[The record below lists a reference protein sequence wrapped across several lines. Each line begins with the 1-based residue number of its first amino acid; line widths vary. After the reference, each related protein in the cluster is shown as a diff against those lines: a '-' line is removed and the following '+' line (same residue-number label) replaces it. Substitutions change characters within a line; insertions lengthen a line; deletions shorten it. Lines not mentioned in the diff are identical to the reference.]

1 MSPVLR
7 IGSRASRLALAQT
20 SWVAARLRA
29 AHPGLDV
36 RIEEFR
42 TAGDR
47 DRTTPLAHLGGTGFF
62 VKELE
67 LALLDGRIDLA
78 VHSMKDVPTRM
89 AEGLQVEAAVPERAD
104 PRDGLVT
111 TQGRALDDLPPGT
124 VVGSSSP
131 RRRAMLFVARPD
143 LAFVDLRGNV
153 ETRLKKLESGACQA
167 TILARAGLQRLGL
180 LDRRMVPLDPSILLP
195 AAGQGALGLEFRDA
209 DDAVRGLVLPL
220 DHAASRAAVVAER
233 ALCRR
238 LQAGCSTPL
247 GALGR
252 VGPDGSLTLEACL
265 VSADGRQVLRRRS
278 SGPAAQ
284 AADIGT
290 RLADT
295 MLADGAA
302 KLLAPGEEAPEE

>member
-1 MSPVLR
+1 MSAALR
-7 IGSRASRLALAQT
+7 VGSRASRLALAQA
-20 SWVAARLRA
+20 SWVTERLRA
-29 AHPGLDV
+29 AHPGLEV

-42 TAGDR
+42 TEGDR
-47 DRTTPLAHLGGTGFF
+47 DRTTPLAQLRGTGFF

-67 LALLDGRIDLA
+67 VALRDGRIDLA
-78 VHSMKDVPTRM
+78 VHSMKDVPTQPV
-89 AEGLQVEAAVPERAD
+89 EGLQVEAAVPERAD

-111 TQGRALDDLPPGT
+111 LQGLALAELPQGAL
-124 VVGSSSP
+124 VGSSSP
-131 RRRAMLFVARPD
+131 RRRAMLLGARPD

-153 ETRLKKLESGACQA
+153 ETRLKKLEAGVCQA
-167 TILARAGLQRLGL
+167 TILARAGLGRLGM
-180 LDRRMVPLDPSILLP
+180 LDGRMVPLDPSILLP

-209 DDAVRGLVLPL
+209 DAAVRGWIAAL

-252 VGPDGSLTLEACL
+252 IGPDGSLTLEACL
-265 VSADGRQVLRRRS
+265 VSADGRQVLRRRA
-278 SGPAAQ
+278 SGPASD

-290 RLADT
+290 RLADA
-295 MLADGAA
+295 MLAEGASR
-302 KLLAPGEEAPEE
+302 LLEVPGG